1 MTYYY
6 ITIYG
11 REKVYYTKVDSFDE
25 ALEIAS
31 SWNSIRIQER
41 RKGKESGPAKIV
53 YEKYNGVVTTC

>member
-1 MTYYY
+1 MATYYY

-31 SWNSIRIQER
+31 SWNSIRIQQR
-41 RKGKESGPAKIV
+41 RKGKSGPAKIV
-53 YEKYNGVVTTC
+53 YEKWGGVVTTC

>member
-1 MTYYY
+1 MATYYY

-31 SWNSIRIQER
+31 SWDSIRIQQR
-41 RKGKESGPAKIV
+41 RKGKSGPAKIV
-53 YEKYNGVVTTC
+53 YEKYNGVVTTY